1 MTPAEQLQRLTDEAH
16 ALLMQTGGTVKE
28 YLHEACRFL
37 SLARIAAD
45 KQAERG
51 ADGEGEE

>member
-28 YLHEACRFL
+28 HLHEACRCL
-37 SLARIAAD
+37 SLARIAAN

-51 ADGEGEE
+51 ADGKGEE

>member
-28 YLHEACRFL
+28 YLHDACRFL

-45 KQAERG
+45 KQAERR